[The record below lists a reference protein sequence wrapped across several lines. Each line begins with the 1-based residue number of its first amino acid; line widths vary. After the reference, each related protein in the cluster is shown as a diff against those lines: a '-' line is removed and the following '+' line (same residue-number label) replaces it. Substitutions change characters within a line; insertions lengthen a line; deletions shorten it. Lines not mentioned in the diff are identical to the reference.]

1 MNEKSLEK
9 NLANLERELLALQ
22 TAHDVGLGAV
32 GFYEYQGE
40 GDTFD
45 FQGIND
51 QMFILL
57 MDVDDGERLDP
68 LLNVFVSSIYGN
80 NQAGFAYVERY
91 NSAKFDVFI
100 LRPFTQET
108 FHLQYKIISSSRL
121 RVKVA
126 ESWEEYE
133 EWLDGGE
140 S

>member
-1 MNEKSLEK
+1 MNDKSLEK
-9 NLANLERELLALQ
+9 NLANLERELVALQ

-40 GDTFD
+40 GDTFYS
-45 FQGIND
+45 QGVSGQI
-51 QMFILL
+51 FALL
-57 MDVDDGERLDP
+57 IDVDDGDRLDP

-80 NQAGFAYVERY
+80 NQTGFAYVERY

-100 LRPFTQET
+100 LRPFIQET
-108 FHLQYKIISSSRL
+108 FRLQYKIISSSRL
-121 RVKVA
+121 IVKVA
-126 ESWEEYE
+126 ESGEEYE